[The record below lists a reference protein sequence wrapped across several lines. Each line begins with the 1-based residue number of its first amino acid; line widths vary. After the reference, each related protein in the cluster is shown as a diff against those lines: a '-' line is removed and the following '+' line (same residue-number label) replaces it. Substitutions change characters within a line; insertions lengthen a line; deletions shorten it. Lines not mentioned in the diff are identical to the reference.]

1 MPIEHQI
8 KAHELWLV
16 GGVPSSPSGMVRE
29 GQSIFERDK
38 DAWQ

>member
-1 MPIEHQI
+1 VPIEHQI

-29 GQSIFERDK
+29 GAEHI
-38 DAWQ
+38 